1 MKRAFII
8 ENPVASRSTPH
19 GLETVLSVMKSEG
32 WEIASG
38 RTEEQGH
45 AAELAAEAVQRGT
58 EVIGVYGGDGTIM
71 QAVEGMQG
79 SDAVLGL
86 IPGGTANLLARNLHI
101 SRSPGKAARTI
112 ATGSTRTIDL
122 GRLETS
128 AGTRFFAVGCGTGYD
143 ADMMAETTTEQKRR
157 WGVGAYISFVV
168 RTAHRIR
175 PSPVRI
181 TIDGRT
187 DDYEAASIVVANC
200 NKILPPLL
208 KLGADVTLDDG
219 ILDVIVIK
227 ANGFLGAAWAVWN
240 LLWLQ
245 ETPRVRR
252 LRGTEVR
259 VETAAPQVVQADGDI
274 CGMTPFTATII
285 PGGLTVMVPGADS

>member
-1 MKRAFII
+1 MKRALII

-19 GLETVLSVMKSEG
+19 GLETVLSVIKSAG
-32 WEIASG
+32 WEVASA

-45 AAELAAEAVQRGT
+45 AAELAAEAVRRGT
-58 EVIGVYGGDGTIM
+58 DVIGVYGGDGTVM

-86 IPGGTANLLARNLHI
+86 IPGGTGNLLAGNLGI
-101 SRSPGKAARTI
+101 SRNPGTAAGTLT
-112 ATGSTRTIDL
+112 TGSPRTIDL

-128 AGTRFFAVGCGTGYD
+128 DGTRFFAVGCGTGYD
-143 ADMMAETTTEQKRR
+143 ADMMAETTTAQKRR
-157 WGVGAYISFVV
+157 WGVGAYVSFVV

-181 TIDGRT
+181 TIDGHA
-187 DDYEAASIVVANC
+187 DDYEATSILVANC
-200 NKILPPLL
+200 SKILPPLL
-208 KLGADVTLDDG
+208 KLGADVAVDDG
-219 ILDVIVIK
+219 ILDVIIIK
-227 ANGFLGAAWAVWN
+227 AHGAAWAVWN

-245 ETPRVRR
+245 ETSRVRR
-252 LRGTEVR
+252 VRGTEVR

-274 CGMTPFTATII
+274 CGTTPFTATII